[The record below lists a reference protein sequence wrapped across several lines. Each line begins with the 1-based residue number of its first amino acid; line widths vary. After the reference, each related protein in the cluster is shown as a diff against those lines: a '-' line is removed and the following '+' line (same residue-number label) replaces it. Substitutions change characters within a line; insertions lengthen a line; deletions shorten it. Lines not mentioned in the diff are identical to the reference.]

1 MPFLQFDS
9 IVAVHGL
16 GSNVDWSWIWQD
28 RTGQRTRVHWLKD
41 LDMLPAVVP
50 NARILA
56 YNYESRW
63 HANAPQTR
71 LQLCCENLVQSLE
84 DFYCRDEFYRRE
96 SKRPILFI
104 GHSLG
109 GLVILYVRTR
119 RA

>member
-1 MPFLQFDS
+1 MLLFLQFDS

-28 RTGQRTRVHWLKD
+28 KTGLRPSVHWLKD
-41 LDMLPAVVP
+41 LGMLPTIVP

-63 HANAPQTR
+63 HADAPPTR
-71 LQLCCENLVQSLE
+71 LQLCCETLVQSLDNFRGQE
-84 DFYCRDEFYRRE
+84 P
-96 SKRPILFI
+96 KRPILFI

-109 GLVILYVRTR
+109 GLIILYVRTLR
-119 RA
+119 VW